1 MAVQVWSYL
10 KGTIGLGLKYEEAE
24 DPADDGVLQVF
35 SDASYGVK
43 SWGCFIIKFGD
54 GMLMWKAGRQ
64 HAASASTAE
73 AELYELMEAV
83 NAGES
88 VRVLIEEFYGKKILA
103 IAHTD
108 SASALS
114 ITTGDSGAWKT
125 RHLRLKAAALKW
137 RVQQGDW
144 VVKHRPGDQMPAD
157 AGTKVLTVE
166 KFQRLRVMLGMKELE
181 KIEEKIEEKKDEK
194 IEEKEEEKSEER
206 KRQKKGL
213 KGDSSLPDLKKALQ
227 MIVVAVQLM
236 SVKAM
241 EDENGPKDV
250 SSFSLFDVVMMYTV
264 AVVLITVICMRYP
277 WRTESQAP
285 TPVVQE
291 EDSHITRTPSTGVRS
306 ERGESEPTSFAD
318 GRRRI
323 RASRPIHGKCQKQ
336 EV

>member
-1 MAVQVWSYL
+1 
-10 KGTIGLGLKYEEAE
+10 
-24 DPADDGVLQVF
+24 
-35 SDASYGVK
+35 
-43 SWGCFIIKFGD
+43 
-54 GMLMWKAGRQ
+54 MLMWKAGRQ
-64 HAASASTAE
+64 HAASTSTAE

-166 KFQRLRVMLGMKELE
+166 KFQRLRVMLGMKELVKEEE
-181 KIEEKIEEKKDEK
+181 KIEEKIEEKKEEKKEEK
-194 IEEKEEEKSEER
+194 IEEKAEEKSEER
-206 KRQKKGL
+206 KGQKKGL
-213 KGDSSLPDLKKALQ
+213 RGDSSLPDLKKALQ

-306 ERGESEPTSFAD
+306 ERGESEPTVLPTEGGESEPL
-318 GRRRI
+318 RRI
-323 RASRPIHGKCQKQ
+323 
-336 EV
+336 